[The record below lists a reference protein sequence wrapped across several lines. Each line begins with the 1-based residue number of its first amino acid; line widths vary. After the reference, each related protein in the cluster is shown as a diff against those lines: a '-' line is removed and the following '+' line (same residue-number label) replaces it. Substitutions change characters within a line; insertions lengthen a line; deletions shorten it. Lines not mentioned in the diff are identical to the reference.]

1 MFEHKFGVCGLQ
13 QQKCY
18 RIHEISLHSLY
29 FYECS
34 QPHTMRHCFGLV
46 KNIEVRKR
54 HANSS
59 QMSPKLRLR

>member
-1 MFEHKFGVCGLQ
+1 
-13 QQKCY
+13 
-18 RIHEISLHSLY
+18 
-29 FYECS
+29 
-34 QPHTMRHCFGLV
+34 MRHCFGLV